1 LKTETRL
8 EKAGVAKAEKWVK
21 NRICRILVFKNDEKR
36 NKKEENL
43 LKKKKER

>member
-1 LKTETRL
+1 LGNETRL
-8 EKAGVAKAEKWVK
+8 EKAGVVK
-21 NRICRILVFKNDEKR
+21 TKKRVGNRICRILVFKNDEKR